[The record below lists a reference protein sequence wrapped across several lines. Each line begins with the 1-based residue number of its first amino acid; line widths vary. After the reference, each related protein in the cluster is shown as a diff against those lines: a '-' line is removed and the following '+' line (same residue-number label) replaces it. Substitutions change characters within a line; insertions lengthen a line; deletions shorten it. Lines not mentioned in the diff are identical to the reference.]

1 MAKDH
6 ARAGIAHDLDDFL
19 THFFFITVDRA
30 ISANRFVFSE
40 FTLIQ
45 TLMGVVKKLLTILAE
60 FVLGL
65 MFILA
70 MELNQNGNRIFFS
83 LDSWGWLHGG
93 SLRSCLR

>member
-1 MAKDH
+1 MLKRNDWMTEEY

-40 FTLIQ
+40 FTMIQ
-45 TLMGVVKKLLTILAE
+45 TLMGVMKKFLTILAE
-60 FVLGL
+60 FALGL

-70 MELNQNGNRIFFS
+70 MELN
-83 LDSWGWLHGG
+83 
-93 SLRSCLR
+93 